1 MIRLLYLLFIFEKY
15 TCKGLTGKNTIP
27 CMLTWLQIHFYV
39 PFCNLFL
46 FLNSIMVRTLIH
58 LNHNKMKSRASFVF
72 TIILFGSILMLS
84 ISSHA
89 QKSPQLSDPEV
100 ASAAVTANQVDID
113 YAAIALK
120 TSKNKDILNFAN
132 TMTTDHKAVIAQAV
146 TLAKKLKVTPQTNYL
161 TKKLQTDANATK
173 AKLKKL
179 KGAAFD
185 KAYIDNEV
193 AYHKAVIGAVETLLI
208 PDTDNAELKSLLQ
221 NVVPALKTHLAH
233 AEMLQKSIK

>member
-1 MIRLLYLLFIFEKY
+1 
-15 TCKGLTGKNTIP
+15 
-27 CMLTWLQIHFYV
+27 
-39 PFCNLFL
+39 
-46 FLNSIMVRTLIH
+46 
-58 LNHNKMKSRASFVF
+58 MKSRNASFVIRTVLF
-72 TIILFGSILMLS
+72 TSIITFS
-84 ISSHA
+84 ISSQA
-89 QKSPQLSDPEV
+89 QKSPSLSDPEV

-146 TLAKKLKVTPQTNYL
+146 ALATKLKVTPQTNYL
-161 TKKLQTDANATK
+161 TKKLQTDANVTK

-193 AYHKAVIGAVETLLI
+193 AYHKAVISAVETLLI

-221 NVVPALKTHLAH
+221 NVVPALKTHLSH
-233 AEMLQKSIK
+233 AEMVQKMMK